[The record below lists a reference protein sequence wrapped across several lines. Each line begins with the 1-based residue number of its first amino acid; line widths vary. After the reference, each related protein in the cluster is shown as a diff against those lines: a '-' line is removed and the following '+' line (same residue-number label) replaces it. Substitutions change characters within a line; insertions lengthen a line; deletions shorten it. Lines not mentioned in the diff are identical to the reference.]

1 MQICPIGGN
10 PRARPVRKHQD
21 ELDFALVT
29 DCAEE
34 LE

>member
-1 MQICPIGGN
+1 MEIRPGGGHAQ
-10 PRARPVRKHQD
+10 ARPVRKHQV

-29 DCAEE
+29 DGAED

>member
-1 MQICPIGGN
+1 MQIRPGGGN
-10 PRARPVRKHQD
+10 PRARPVREHQD

-29 DCAEE
+29 YGAEE